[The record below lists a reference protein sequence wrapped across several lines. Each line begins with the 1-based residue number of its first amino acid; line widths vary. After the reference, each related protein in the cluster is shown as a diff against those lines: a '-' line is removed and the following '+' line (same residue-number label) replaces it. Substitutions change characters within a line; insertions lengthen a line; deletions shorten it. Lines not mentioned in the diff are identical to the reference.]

1 MESSYKTSQRTYD
14 EMPVLA
20 LVAVF
25 SKHNEPIMLRNY
37 LCEYLEHE
45 IQEKCK
51 KSLKNSKENGSSS
64 FNETNEL
71 GVESKVDF

>member
-45 IQEKCK
+45 IE
-51 KSLKNSKENGSSS
+51 
-64 FNETNEL
+64 
-71 GVESKVDF
+71 